1 VVAALRNATS
11 LPDDSDRLSV
21 LMRAVLTKRL
31 TVKGFILF
39 KDYADRYGEVANDM
53 TAWLAN
59 GEIQYLEQI
68 VDEL

>member
-1 VVAALRNATS
+1 
-11 LPDDSDRLSV
+11 
-21 LMRAVLTKRL
+21 MRAGLTKRL
-31 TVKGFILF
+31 TVKGFIIF
-39 KDYADRYGEVANDM
+39 KDYADRYGEFANDM